1 MTKHEH
7 ELNDFLIEQ
16 KTQELS
22 AGWKAGAATP
32 ERVSSLIERLSTRNK
47 LRMAAIAINSAS
59 QYERDDIDFVLQYE
73 EAA

>member
-47 LRMAAIAINSAS
+47 LRMAAVAINSADL
-59 QYERDDIDFVLQYE
+59 YEQDSASFTPEYI